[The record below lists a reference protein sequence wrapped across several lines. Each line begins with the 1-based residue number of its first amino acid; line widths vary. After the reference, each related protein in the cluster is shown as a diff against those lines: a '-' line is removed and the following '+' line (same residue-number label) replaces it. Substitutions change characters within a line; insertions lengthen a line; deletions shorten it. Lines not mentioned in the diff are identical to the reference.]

1 MAEEIVT
8 GTPAP
13 AAAPAAAPSNE
24 PQTMDDVYSKYNVEE
39 NARDFQQTAT
49 PTAAPQQQP
58 QQQPSAPQ
66 PLSVPDPIT
75 DQQGFRDFI
84 ARNSHESANLRN
96 ALANIQGHL
105 GNMQR
110 AALLQRE
117 EQDISKAVEA
127 VNANLDQKLD
137 PDVVEIGLGQMAR
150 KDGKFMAVYQNRY
163 KNPAAWNA
171 ALKVA
176 AKSLGSKFA
185 MRSDPQIAENVR
197 ALKDATSGRATS
209 DNPAPNSAQERLQK
223 ASGKNFDVEWRN
235 LVGRRA

>member
-1 MAEEIVT
+1 MADET
-8 GTPAP
+8 TPAGTPTQAP
-13 AAAPAAAPSNE
+13 APSAE
-24 PQTMDDVYSKYNVEE
+24 PQTIDEVYSKFNVEE
-39 NARDFQQTAT
+39 DARQFRESASPT
-49 PTAAPQQQP
+49 PAPQQQP

-66 PLSVPDPIT
+66 SPNIPDPVL
-75 DQQGFRDFI
+75 DQQGFRQFI
-84 ARNSHESANLRN
+84 STNQHETQNLRQ

-117 EQDISKAVEA
+117 EHDIKQAVEA
-127 VNANLDQKLD
+127 VNANLDNKLD

-150 KDGKFMAVYQNRY
+150 KDPKFMAVYQNRY

-176 AKSLGSKFA
+176 SKSLGSKFA

-209 DNPAPNSAQERLQK
+209 DNPPANSAQERLQK
-223 ASGKNFDVEWRN
+223 AVGADFDREWARMRGN
-235 LVGRRA
+235 KA